1 MRKITI
7 IIEDGDETRTL
18 EVAQAIKGGLVI
30 EGDTPACPCC
40 IGEQEAGLIESAIK
54 YLGLEYLLWS
64 KGWGSQWDERGF
76 KSRWNINTQHQFV
89 DGVETP
95 DGWIK
100 GVKENVDAF
109 RSAEMSLLES
119 CR

>member
-7 IIEDGDETRTL
+7 TIEDGDETRTF
-18 EVAQAIKGGLVI
+18 EVVQTIKGGMVM
-30 EGDTPACPCC
+30 EGETPACLCC

-54 YLGLEYLLWS
+54 YLGLKYLLWS
-64 KGWGSQWDERGF
+64 KGWDSQWDRRF
-76 KSRWNINTQHQFV
+76 KSRWNVNTQHKFV
-89 DGVETP
+89 EGVETP

-109 RSAEMSLLES
+109 KSAERPLLES
-119 CR
+119 CG